1 MDGITISQAA
11 TWGIA
16 AVATGG
22 VIVRPWGF
30 PEAIWVV
37 LGAAALVVLALL
49 PWHDAL
55 AAIGKGTDV
64 YLFLTGMMLLAEL
77 ARREGL
83 FDWLAVHAAEAAKGS
98 PARLFSLVYIVG
110 IAGPGDR
117 LWRWR

>member
-11 TWGIA
+11 IWGIA
-16 AVATGG
+16 ALATGG
-22 VIVRPWGF
+22 GIVRPWGV
-30 PEAIWVV
+30 PEAIWAV
-37 LGAAALVVLALL
+37 LGAAALVLLALL

-83 FDWLAVHAAEAAKGS
+83 FDWLAAHAAPAARGS
-98 PARLFSLVYIVG
+98 RTTLFTLLY
-110 IAGPGDR
+110 
-117 LWRWR
+117 